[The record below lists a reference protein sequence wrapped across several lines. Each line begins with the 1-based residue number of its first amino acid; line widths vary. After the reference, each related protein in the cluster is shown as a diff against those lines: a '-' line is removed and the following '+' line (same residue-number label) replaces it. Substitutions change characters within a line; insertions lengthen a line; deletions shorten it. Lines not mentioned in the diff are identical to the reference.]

1 MSDLYFVHNH
11 CVYNFVFKDG
21 KGPKSFKGI
30 PKEDIET
37 LSKVLDGI
45 VNDLVAIV
53 DSEPEAPAEGW
64 SVGRTTMNAGWGCF
78 TTYTLRKD
86 NEDVLT
92 VELSYG
98 FVKSRTFTF
107 RGKSDFGRVMSQMS
121 LIRRMF
127 DFRKDMEAMS
137 LVRIARNWLKD
148 EAQEDKKND

>member
-1 MSDLYFVHNH
+1 MNGLYFMHKN
-11 CVYNFVFKDG
+11 CLYNFVFNDG

-30 PKEDIET
+30 PKEDVET

-45 VNDLVAIV
+45 VNDLAAIV

-64 SVGRTTMNAGWGCF
+64 SVGRTTMNAGYGHH

-92 VELSYG
+92 VEVSSYFG
-98 FVKSRTFTF
+98 VSRTFTF
-107 RGKSDFGRVMSQMS
+107 RGKDDFGRVVSQMS

-127 DFRKDMEAMS
+127 DFRKDTEAMS
-137 LVRIARNWLKD
+137 LVRIARNWLQD
-148 EAQEDKKND
+148 YTQEETKND